1 MMRLEFRHLE
11 TAYWIYR
18 LGSYGAAAER
28 LNTTQPNISM
38 RIADMEERIGRVVFQ
53 RGKRP
58 VTLTAAGREL
68 IGYAERILALR
79 DELSSVFED
88 VQEATGRIRVGCTET
103 VALWW
108 LADFT
113 LDVQRAMPNI
123 ELDIDVD
130 ITEKTWDKLCNGTID
145 LALVPDDQ
153 LQERVIRHS
162 LGHASIAWMGAAEL
176 VQTRSTLE
184 TMNLIRRSILSLSP
198 GSRLYADQFRWL
210 DMQDIRP
217 DRLTYCNTMSVTARL
232 ACEGAGV
239 ALLPPDLFSD
249 DSQLQA
255 LEVQPAFASLPFV
268 ATYLSPAFSP
278 SVERIAKLAV
288 ANSGFHLGESQP

>member
-18 LGSYGAAAER
+18 LGSYGAAADK

-38 RIADMEERIGRVVFQ
+38 RIAETEQRIGTAVFQ
-53 RGKRP
+53 RAKRP
-58 VTLTAAGREL
+58 VTLTVAGREL

-79 DELSSVFED
+79 DELSLFFED
-88 VQEATGRIRVGCTET
+88 GEEAVGRIRVGCTET
-103 VALWW
+103 IALWW
-108 LADFT
+108 LADFII
-113 LDVQRAMPNI
+113 DVKRTMPNI

-153 LQERVIRHS
+153 LQQRVIRHS
-162 LGHASIAWMGAAEL
+162 LGQATIAWMASAEL
-176 VQTRSTLE
+176 VQRMPTLDA
-184 TMNLIRRSILSLSP
+184 MSLIRRSILSLSP

-210 DMQDIRP
+210 DMQNIRP

-232 ACEGAGV
+232 VCGAPV
-239 ALLPPDLFSD
+239 LRCYLRICLPTIVS
-249 DSQLQA
+249 
-255 LEVQPAFASLPFV
+255 
-268 ATYLSPAFSP
+268 Y
-278 SVERIAKLAV
+278 R
-288 ANSGFHLGESQP
+288 H

>member
-18 LGSYGAAAER
+18 LGSYGAAADK

-38 RIADMEERIGRVVFQ
+38 RIAETEQRIGTAVFQ
-53 RGKRP
+53 RAKRP
-58 VTLTAAGREL
+58 VTLTVAGREL

-79 DELSSVFED
+79 DELSLFFED
-88 VQEATGRIRVGCTET
+88 GEEAVGRIRVGCTET
-103 VALWW
+103 IALWW
-108 LADFT
+108 LADFII
-113 LDVQRAMPNI
+113 DVKRTMPNI

-130 ITEKTWDKLCNGTID
+130 VTEKTWDKLCNGTID

-153 LQERVIRHS
+153 LQQRVIRHS
-162 LGHASIAWMGAAEL
+162 LGQATIAWMASSEL
-176 VQTRSTLE
+176 VQRMPTLDA
-184 TMNLIRRSILSLSP
+184 MSLIRRSILSLSP

-210 DMQDIRP
+210 DMQNIRP

-232 ACEGAGV
+232 VCEGAGV
-239 ALLPPDLFSD
+239 ALLPTDLFAD

-255 LEVQPAFASLPFV
+255 LEVQPALSSLPFV
-268 ATYLSPAFSP
+268 ASYLSPAFSP
-278 SVERIAKLAV
+278 LVDRIAKLAV
-288 ANSGFHLGESQP
+288 ANSGFHLGEQQS

>member
-18 LGSYGAAAER
+18 LGSYGAAADR

-38 RIADMEERIGRVVFQ
+38 RVAEVEQRIGTVVFQ

-58 VTLTAAGREL
+58 ITLTAAGREL

-79 DELSSVFED
+79 DELSLFFED
-88 VQEATGRIRVGCTET
+88 GEEATGRIRVGCTET
-103 VALWW
+103 IALWW

-113 LDVQRAMPNI
+113 IDVQRVMPNI

-130 ITEKTWDKLCNGTID
+130 ITEKTWKKLCNGTTD

-153 LQERVIRHS
+153 LQQRVIRHS
-162 LGHASIAWMGAAEL
+162 LGQASIAWMAPSDL
-176 VQTRSTLE
+176 VQRMSTLD

-210 DMQDIRP
+210 DMQSIRP

-232 ACEGAGV
+232 VSEGAGV
-239 ALLPPDLFSD
+239 ALLPPDLFAGD
-249 DSQLQA
+249 NLLQE
-255 LEVQPAFASLPFV
+255 LEVQPAFDSLSFV

-278 SVERIAKLAV
+278 SVERIARLAV
-288 ANSGFHLGESQP
+288 ANSGFHLGDSQA